1 MPAAARQDPTAA
13 RVCES
18 QGHRKTARR
27 TTHWIIVHPFR
38 RLRRRAGHR
47 VGSPRH
53 RRGGRWRTH
62 TRPPQA
68 LPEPDHPEP
77 QPAYHRRLTALRL
90 RAALPHP
97 RPPRGE
103 AAAFADSLRSKTADG
118 RWRGPSRPTGGV
130 EGVTWFEW
138 SRTAILGHC
147 GRPVCRLS
155 RETALRV
162 TPPGWGPPSLT
173 PLIQT
178 SQIHCLQSECTA
190 DEHP

>member
-103 AAAFADSLRSKTADG
+103 AAAFADSLRSTADG
-118 RWRGPSRPTGGV
+118 RWGPAGQLAGGV
-130 EGVTWFEW
+130 ESIEGVTWFTGSSGREQQFW
-138 SRTAILGHC
+138 V
-147 GRPVCRLS
+147 RPVWYGDPASACANGS
-155 RETALRV
+155 VNT
-162 TPPGWGPPSLT
+162 
-173 PLIQT
+173 T
-178 SQIHCLQSECTA
+178 SM
-190 DEHP
+190 